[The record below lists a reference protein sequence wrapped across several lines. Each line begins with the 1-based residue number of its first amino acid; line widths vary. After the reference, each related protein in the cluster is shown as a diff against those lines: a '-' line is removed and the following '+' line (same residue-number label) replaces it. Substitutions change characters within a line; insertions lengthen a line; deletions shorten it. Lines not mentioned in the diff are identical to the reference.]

1 MQNSLKKLNL
11 YFKQYFVNF
20 EKTIENVDAR
30 NFLSHNRIDVVA
42 KIIYCEYFLN
52 ITPTKFNK
60 IFYYI
65 HLKKWKNF
73 KAKDSFKKNFSDYEN
88 EFKKIILSIKKY
100 GFDSKKSIIPIDKTN
115 KIIDGSHRLGASI
128 VLDKKI
134 NISKFL
140 VNSPSVTIDR
150 FINSFKL
157 KNANLID
164 YLISNFIKYNH
175 NVRIFILFPIR
186 DKNFDEKTFSIIKN
200 YGDIIIRKK
209 FHVGSVLNGFNICR
223 TLYRGAE
230 WIGNIDN
237 KYTGA
242 LWKAKN
248 CFNNTDGIIE
258 LILFN
263 PSKKEYGIP
272 KHLKKIKE
280 EIRKLYNI
288 HFHSIHSSDNQFETI
303 NYSKIFF
310 HPNTQLFSQKRKNYF
325 SRNFEKF
332 LENLDLNSTD
342 YSKLVFS
349 GSTVMAAL
357 GLRDPKDYDAFHSN
371 DFTLPKNISS
381 HNHQIR
387 FINIKINEIIF
398 DPRNFFFYMG
408 FKFLSPKLLLILKK
422 NRNKHKANS
431 KDLNDIE
438 ILQEFLNK

>member
-1 MQNSLKKLNL
+1 MKYSLKKLNP

-20 EKTIENVDAR
+20 EKTLENVDAR
-30 NFLSHNRIDVVA
+30 NFLSSNRIDVVA

-52 ITPTKFNK
+52 ITPTKFNRM
-60 IFYYI
+60 FYYI

-73 KAKDSFKKNFSDYEN
+73 KGKDSFKKNFHDYEN
-88 EFKKIILSIKKY
+88 EFKKIILSIKKN
-100 GFDSKKSIIPIDKTN
+100 GFDTEKSIIPIDKTN
-115 KIIDGSHRLGASI
+115 KIIDGSHRLAASI

-150 FINSFKL
+150 FINKFNF

-164 YLISNFIKYNH
+164 YLISNFIKYNQ
-175 NVRIFILFPIR
+175 NLRIFTLFPVR
-186 DKNFDEKTFSIIKN
+186 DKKFDEKTFSIIEN

-209 FHVGSVLNGFNICR
+209 FNVSTILNGFNICR

-237 KYTGA
+237 KYKGA

-263 PSKKEYGIP
+263 PSKEEYGTP
-272 KHLKKIKE
+272 KNLKKIKE
-280 EIRKLYNI
+280 VIRKLYNI
-288 HFHSIHSSDNQFETI
+288 HYHSIHSSDNQFETI

-325 SRNFEKF
+325 SGNFEKF
-332 LENLDLNSTD
+332 LENLDLDNLD
-342 YSKLVFS
+342 CSKFVFS

-357 GLRDPKDYDAFHSN
+357 GLRDPKDIDAFHSKN
-371 DFTLPKNISS
+371 YTLPKLVSS
-381 HNHQIR
+381 HNSQIK
-387 FINIKINEIIF
+387 FLNIQIDEIIF

-408 FKFLSPKLLLILKK
+408 FKFLNPELLLILKK
-422 NRNKHKANS
+422 NRNKYNANL
-431 KDLNDIE
+431 KDLKDIE
-438 ILQEFLNK
+438 ILQDFLTK